1 MHRTNVVRMRRR
13 LCSPLLEQAK
23 QKAREHEARGPFT
36 GLGDRSRSRLATMIF
51 IRQNALAM
59 PKTMALLQSEE
70 PPQSVSLSE
79 VSLYISDRFTP
90 EKGTV
95 SDTL

>member
-13 LCSPLLEQAK
+13 LCSPHPGQEKKRPASTKL
-23 QKAREHEARGPFT
+23 T
-36 GLGDRSRSRLATMIF
+36 GLFAGLGERSRSRLATMIF
-51 IRQNALAM
+51 IDQNALAM

-90 EKGTV
+90 ENGTV